1 MKDRHGADEIDTS
14 FITNPDVHRE
24 ESDVNIRPILWFGV
38 WLMIATVVIYF
49 IIAGLY
55 MYFEE
60 REASQDL
67 VRTPLAEERKRVPD
81 EPRLQLAPT
90 GPGQKQPGFIQD
102 HPLTD
107 MRDLREKE
115 DAALNQY
122 GWVDQQN
129 GVVRI
134 PIEDAIKLALQQSRQ
149 YLPSKPGSQT
159 QTPTPGTIQA
169 TRGGTNDVTTGATP
183 ASEKT
188 KQHDH

>member
-14 FITNPDVHRE
+14 FITNPEVHRE
-24 ESDVNIRPILWFGV
+24 ESDVSIRPILWFGV
-38 WLMIATVVIYF
+38 WLTVATFVIYF

-55 MYFEE
+55 AYFED

-90 GPGQKQPGFIQD
+90 GPGQTQPSFMDD

-107 MRDLREKE
+107 MRELREKE
-115 DAALNQY
+115 DAILHHH

-129 GVVRI
+129 GIVHI
-134 PIEDAIKLALQQSRQ
+134 PIEDAIKLALQQSQQ
-149 YLPSKPGSQT
+149 YLPSKPAGQTGTEKQDGS
-159 QTPTPGTIQA
+159 
-169 TRGGTNDVTTGATP
+169 R
-183 ASEKT
+183 
-188 KQHDH
+188 